1 MADVTR
7 IRGVKVGQEV
17 VLIGRQK
24 SESVSAEELAR
35 LAGTIPYEIACS
47 LGQRI
52 PRIYRE

>member
-1 MADVTR
+1 
-7 IRGVKVGQEV
+7 
-17 VLIGRQK
+17 
-24 SESVSAEELAR
+24 VSAEELAR